1 MNHQPT
7 PPVET
12 PLASQVEVLER
23 RLVAAEAKLARLL
36 SFGNQ
41 LATCAYNLKQQ
52 ERLSEH
58 DKKCLDAAQR
68 GWDEARRMP

>member
-1 MNHQPT
+1 MTDPLSF
-7 PPVET
+7 PV
-12 PLASQVEVLER
+12 AVQVEALER
-23 RLVAAEAKLARLL
+23 RLTNAEAKLVRLL

-52 ERLSEH
+52 ERLTDH
-58 DKKCLDAAQR
+58 DKACLNAAQT

>member
-1 MNHQPT
+1 MTDFPI
-7 PPVET
+7 
-12 PLASQVEVLER
+12 AAQVATLER
-23 RLVAAEAKLARLL
+23 RLANAEAKLARLL
-36 SFGNQ
+36 PFGNQ

-58 DKKCLDAAQR
+58 DKRCLNAAQV

>member
-1 MNHQPT
+1 MT
-7 PPVET
+7 D
-12 PLASQVEVLER
+12 PLSFPIAAQVEILER
-23 RLVAAEAKLARLL
+23 RLANAEAKLARLL

-52 ERLSEH
+52 ERLTEH
-58 DKKCLDAAQR
+58 DKKCLHAAQT